1 MASSLVETTVIVIL
15 ITLIKNNTHRNTQLT
30 TIINL
35 YHYINRQYQKRQQQ
49 LQQKQIPKSI
59 EISMKHDNDD
69 DPYQEWI
76 DIVSI

>member
-30 TIINL
+30 TIINW